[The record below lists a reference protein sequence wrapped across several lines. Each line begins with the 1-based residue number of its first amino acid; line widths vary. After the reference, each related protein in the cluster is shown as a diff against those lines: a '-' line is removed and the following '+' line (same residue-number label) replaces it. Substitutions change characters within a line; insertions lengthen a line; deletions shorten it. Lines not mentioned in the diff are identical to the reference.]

1 MAHPDAFALKNAAV
15 SPFLYS
21 EVGLELNGS
30 TLTVLST
37 LARLGEDPWV
47 QALNWTKLPMP
58 AIIDQL
64 AERIRRMPLPPQ
76 ALLDARAT
84 ASRLSSLLPEETHS
98 LAFGN
103 GMGTRMPA
111 VPKSARLPIF
121 YVILVFVIAMN
132 MAVVSARHGSLPV
145 QTEQSAALQVPSAVG
160 TPQNRM
166 PAGSQRSALPN

>member
-15 SPFLYS
+15 NPFLYS

-37 LARLGEDPWV
+37 LARLGEDPWA
-47 QALNWTKLPMP
+47 QALNWARLPRP

-84 ASRLSSLLPEETHS
+84 ASRLSSLLPEQTHS
-98 LAFGN
+98 LVFGN
-103 GMGTRMPA
+103 GRGTRMPA

-121 YVILVFVIAMN
+121 YVILAFVIAMN

-145 QTEQSAALQVPSAVG
+145 QTEQSAALQVSSAVG
-160 TPQNRM
+160 APQNRM
-166 PAGSQRSALPN
+166 PAGSQPSALPN